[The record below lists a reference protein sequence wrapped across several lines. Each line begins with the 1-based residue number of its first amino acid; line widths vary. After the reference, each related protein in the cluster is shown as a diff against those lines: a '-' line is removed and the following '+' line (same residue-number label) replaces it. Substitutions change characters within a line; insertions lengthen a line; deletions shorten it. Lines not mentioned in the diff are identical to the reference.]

1 MEVIFCVSYIL
12 ELVLLSLRRNIVTY
26 KKTKHEAVVVV
37 VFCKKNMTNKVGQL
51 TSDRDL
57 KYSIKIF
64 RTTNMMRMATGL
76 KQRISK
82 IMLIQAQ
89 DSGIY

>member
-1 MEVIFCVSYIL
+1 MK
-12 ELVLLSLRRNIVTY
+12 N
-26 KKTKHEAVVVV
+26 KAVVVV

-64 RTTNMMRMATGL
+64 WTTNMMRMATGL

>member
-1 MEVIFCVSYIL
+1 
-12 ELVLLSLRRNIVTY
+12 
-26 KKTKHEAVVVV
+26 
-37 VFCKKNMTNKVGQL
+37 MTNKVGQL

-89 DSGIY
+89 DSDIY